1 MNIKVGAVVLDL
13 QQPKVMGVLNVT
25 PDSFSDGGRYFDT
38 DVAIRH
44 AESMVAEGAAI
55 IDVGGESTRPG
66 AEKISEQEELDRV
79 LPVVE
84 AIAGR
89 IDAAISIDTST
100 PAVMKAATAA
110 GAGLIND
117 VFALRLDGALAAAAA
132 TDCAICLMHMQGE
145 PRAMQDN
152 PVYDDV
158 VGEISDFLRD
168 RVTACID
175 NGINVERIIV
185 DPGFGF
191 GKTDKHNIELLAKL
205 DRLEV
210 LERPILVGLSR
221 KRTLE
226 SLTGRDIENRLP
238 AGIAAAVLAFERGA
252 SIIRTHDVAA
262 TVDALKIA
270 AAVCEA
276 QTSATGDTGKT
287 SE

>member
-1 MNIKVGAVVLDL
+1 MNFKAGAVVLDL
-13 QQPKVMGVLNVT
+13 RQPQVMGVLNVT

-38 DVAIRH
+38 DVAVRR
-44 AESMVAEGAAI
+44 AESMATEGAAI
-55 IDVGGESTRPG
+55 VDVGGESTRPG
-66 AEKISEQEELDRV
+66 AEKISRQEELDRV

-84 AIAGR
+84 AIASR
-89 IDAAISIDTST
+89 IEVAISIDTST
-100 PAVMKAATAA
+100 PAVISAAARV

-117 VFALRLDGALAAAAA
+117 VFALRLEGALAAAAA

-158 VGEISDFLRD
+158 VGEIGGFLRD
-168 RVTACID
+168 RVNACVD
-175 NGINVERIIV
+175 NGIDIERIIV

-191 GKTDKHNIELLAKL
+191 GKTDSHNIELLAKL

-210 LERPILVGLSR
+210 LGRPILVGLSR
-221 KRTLE
+221 KRTLG
-226 SLTGRDIENRLP
+226 SLTGRDVENRLP

-262 TVDALKIA
+262 TVDALRIA
-270 AAVCEA
+270 AAVLEV
-276 QTSATGDTGKT
+276 QTGATGDTGKPT
-287 SE
+287 E